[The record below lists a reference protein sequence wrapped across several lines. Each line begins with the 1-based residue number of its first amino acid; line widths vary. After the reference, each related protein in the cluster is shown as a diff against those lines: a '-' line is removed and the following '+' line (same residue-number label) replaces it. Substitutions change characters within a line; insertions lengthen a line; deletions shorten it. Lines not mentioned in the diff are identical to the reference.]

1 MNLVR
6 AELERLAARRFV
18 QLMLALLVAAFAV
31 TAMTTLV
38 GSHRPSS
45 TEVAD
50 AQRAAAEER
59 QSLEAAYQQCLAAA
73 RGTLPPEEADDFPD
87 DCSALDWAQRDR
99 LPVAT
104 DHLQGVF
111 NFAAQARPLLYLLI
125 LFLVLFGFLVG
136 ASYIGADLSTG
147 GVVNL
152 LIWRPRR
159 LAVLGAKLGTLL
171 GALTV
176 VSVLA
181 STAYGGTF
189 WLIGQTAGMPGA
201 TGGDFWPWLWL
212 TWARGVALVLFAA
225 TAGFAIAILGRR
237 TAAALGAVMAYT
249 VVWELGLRV
258 VVEVVGIPRGEDWML
273 STYLDAWLTGEA
285 RLADATVCQDLS
297 SGYCDGT
304 YQLGWGLGLA
314 VLLAL
319 VGGLTVAAF
328 AVFRRRDL
336 I

>member
-6 AELERLAARRFV
+6 AELERLAVRRFV
-18 QLMLALLVAAFAV
+18 QLMLALLVLAFAV
-31 TAMTTLV
+31 TAVTTLV
-38 GSHRPSS
+38 GSHRPSP
-45 TEVAD
+45 TEVAE
-50 AQRAAAEER
+50 AQQAAAQER
-59 QSLEAAYQQCLAAA
+59 QALEATYQRCLAAV
-73 RGTLPPEEADDFPD
+73 RGTLPPEEADGFPD
-87 DCSALDWAQRDR
+87 DCTAFDSAQRDR
-99 LPVAT
+99 LPVAA

-111 NFAAQARPLLYLLI
+111 NFANQARPLLYFLI

-159 LAVLGAKLGTLL
+159 IAVFGAKLGTLL

-181 STAYGGTF
+181 SAAYLGAF
-189 WLIGQTAGMPGA
+189 WLVGQTAGMPGV
-201 TGGDFWPWLWL
+201 TDGDFWPSLGL
-212 TWARGVALVLFAA
+212 LWARGVVLVLFAA
-225 TAGFAIAILGRR
+225 TAGFAIATLGRR
-237 TAAALGAVMAYT
+237 TAAALGAVTAYA

-258 VVEVVGIPRGEDWML
+258 VMEVVNIPRGEDWML

-285 RLADATVCQDLS
+285 RLADATMCQGV
-297 SGYCDGT
+297 SGYCDGS

-319 VGGLTVAAF
+319 TGGLTMAAF
-328 AVFRRRDL
+328 AAFRRRDL

>member
-1 MNLVR
+1 MSLVR

-18 QLMLALLVAAFAV
+18 QLMLVLLVLAFGV
-31 TAMTTLV
+31 TAVTTLV

-45 TEVAD
+45 IEVAE
-50 AQRAAAEER
+50 AQQAAAEER
-59 QSLEAAYQQCLAAA
+59 QALEATYQRCLAAA
-73 RGTLPPEEADDFPD
+73 RGNLPPEEAESFPD
-87 DCSALDWAQRDR
+87 DCSAFDPAQRER

-111 NFAAQARPLLYLLI
+111 NFANQARPLLYLLI

-171 GALTV
+171 GALTA

-181 STAYGGTF
+181 STAYGGAF

-201 TGGDFWPWLWL
+201 TDGDFWPWLWL
-212 TWARGVALVLFAA
+212 TWARGVVLVLFAA
-225 TAGFAIAILGRR
+225 TAGFAIATLGRR
-237 TAAALGAVMAYT
+237 TAAALGAVMAYA

-285 RLADATVCQDLS
+285 RLSDATVCRGV

-319 VGGLTVAAF
+319 TGGLTVAAF
-328 AVFRRRDL
+328 AAFRRRDL

>member
-6 AELERLAARRFV
+6 AEVERLAARRFV
-18 QLMLALLVAAFAV
+18 QLMLALLVVAFAV
-31 TAMTTLV
+31 TAVTTLV

-45 TEVAD
+45 TEVAE

-59 QSLEAAYQQCLAAA
+59 QALNANYQRCVEAA
-73 RGTLPPEEADDFPD
+73 RGSLPPEEAESFPD
-87 DCSALDWAQRDR
+87 DCSAFDPAQRDR
-99 LPVAT
+99 LPVAA

-111 NFAAQARPLLYLLI
+111 NFADQARPLLYFLI

-159 LAVLGAKLGTLL
+159 IAVLGAKLGTLL

-181 STAYGGTF
+181 SAAYLGAF
-189 WLIGQTAGMPGA
+189 WLVGQTAGLPGA
-201 TGGDFWPWLWL
+201 TGGDFWPWLGL
-212 TWARGVALVLFAA
+212 TWARGVVLVLFAA
-225 TAGFAIAILGRR
+225 AAGFAIATLGRR
-237 TAAALGAVMAYT
+237 TAAALGAVTAYA

-258 VVEVVGIPRGEDWML
+258 VMEVVNIPRGEDWMV

-314 VLLAL
+314 VLLTL
-319 VGGLTVAAF
+319 TGGLTLAAF
-328 AVFRRRDL
+328 AAFRRRDL

>member
-6 AELERLAARRFV
+6 AELERLAARRFN
-18 QLMLALLVAAFAV
+18 QLMLALLVVAFAM
-31 TAMTTLV
+31 TAMTTMI

-45 TEVAD
+45 TEIAS
-50 AQRAAAEER
+50 AQQAAAEER
-59 QSLEAAYQQCLAAA
+59 QALEANYQRCLTAA
-73 RGTLPPEEADDFPD
+73 RSGLPPEEAESFPE
-87 DCSALDWAQRDR
+87 DCSVFDPAQRDR

-111 NFAAQARPLLYLLI
+111 NFANQARPLLYLLI
-125 LFLVLFGFLVG
+125 VFLVLFGFLVG

-176 VSVLA
+176 VSVLGSA
-181 STAYGGTF
+181 VYGGAF
-189 WLIGQTAGMPGA
+189 WLIGQTAGMPGP
-201 TGGDFWPWLWL
+201 TDGGFWPWLGL

-225 TAGFAIAILGRR
+225 TAGFAIATLGRR
-237 TAAALGAVMAYT
+237 TAAALGAAMAYA

-258 VVEVVGIPRGEDWML
+258 VVEVVGMPRGEDWML

-285 RLADATVCQDLS
+285 RLADATVCRNV
-297 SGYCDGT
+297 SGYCDGS
-304 YQLGWGLGLA
+304 YQLGWESGLA

-319 VGGLTVAAF
+319 TGGLTLAAF
-328 AVFRRRDL
+328 AAFRRRDL